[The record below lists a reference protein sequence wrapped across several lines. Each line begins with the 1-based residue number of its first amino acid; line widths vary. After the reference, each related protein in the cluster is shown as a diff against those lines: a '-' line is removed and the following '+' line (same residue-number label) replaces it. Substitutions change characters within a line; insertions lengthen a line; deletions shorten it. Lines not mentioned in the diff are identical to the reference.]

1 MHSRLIWTR
10 KAWFGTTCAAWFLA
24 TLVGG
29 QAAGLWGEVKTF
41 LTENELNG
49 THVQLGYGDTTR
61 YVFAGVFRA
70 ELSDGRSFLA
80 FCTDAF
86 HPHRSGLFESF
97 GSMPENNLEGN
108 PIWVTGGGARAA
120 AVYNTHIA
128 SVSGMAGS
136 AGPGSAPGDIA
147 AAALQVAIWKA
158 LYDETTDLNDG
169 LFRVP
174 SNGSALQ
181 NDIIYHANLYLEGAL
196 AGYNDPQGSW
206 NGDPNAT
213 WWRPVDQDGNRRNAQ
228 GLIGPS
234 GHNPQPVPAPQGFAL
249 ASLLAG
255 GLGFLARRRMAS

>member
-1 MHSRLIWTR
+1 MYSKLNWTR
-10 KAWFGTTCAAWFLA
+10 KAWFAATCAGWFLA

-29 QAAGLWGEVKTF
+29 QAAGLWGEIKTF
-41 LTENELNG
+41 LTEEDLNG
-49 THVQLGYGDTTR
+49 AQVQLRYADTTR
-61 YVFAGVFRA
+61 YVYAGVFRA
-70 ELSDGRSFLA
+70 ELSDGQSFLA
-80 FCTDAF
+80 FCTDAL

-97 GSMPENNLEGN
+97 DSMPENNVESN
-108 PIWVTGGGARAA
+108 PNWVPGGGARAA
-120 AVYNTHIA
+120 AVYNTHVA

-136 AGPGSAPGDIA
+136 AGPGSATGDIA

-181 NDIIYHANLYLEGAL
+181 NNIIHHANLFLEEAL
-196 AGYNDPQGSW
+196 AGYNDPAGAW
-206 NGDPNAT
+206 NGDPNAM
-213 WWRPVDQDGNRRNAQ
+213 WWRPVDQNGNRRNAQ
-228 GLIGPS
+228 GLIGP
-234 GHNPQPVPAPQGFAL
+234 GGQNPQPVPAPQGFAL